1 MLSFV
6 EGDSFDDN
14 LAKFLEY
21 AKELDPVQGQILN
34 DLASGISS
42 EDLTERTRMRTTFNA
57 EVVKMLDQAPAAEE
71 TGGA

>member
-34 DLASGISS
+34 DLAAGISS
-42 EDLTERTRMRTTFNA
+42 EDLLERTSMRTTFNA
-57 EVVKMLDQAPAAEE
+57 AVVKKLDQVPTAEE
-71 TGGA
+71 ADGA

>member
-6 EGDSFDDN
+6 ESDSFDDN

-21 AKELDPVQGQILN
+21 AKELDPIQGQILN

-42 EDLTERTRMRTTFNA
+42 DDLTERTRMRTAFNA
-57 EVVKMLDQAPAAEE
+57 EVVKKLDLAPAAEV
-71 TGGA
+71 TDSA

>member
-1 MLSFV
+1 MLSFI

-21 AKELDPVQGQILN
+21 AKELDPIQGQILN

-42 EDLTERTRMRTTFNA
+42 EVLTERTRMRTTFNA
-57 EVVKMLDQAPAAEE
+57 EVVKKLDQPPTAEV
-71 TGGA
+71 TDGA